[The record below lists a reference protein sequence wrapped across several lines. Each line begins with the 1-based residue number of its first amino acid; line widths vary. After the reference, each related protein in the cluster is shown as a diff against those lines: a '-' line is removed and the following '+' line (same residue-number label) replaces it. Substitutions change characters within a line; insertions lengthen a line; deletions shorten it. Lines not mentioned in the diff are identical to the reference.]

1 MSHFRTAVIQ
11 TGTEAGGAVAHDA
24 WGWDDGIYE
33 LIATYDENLEVEPH
47 VDETRDEALAHVRE
61 RIGQLRQKEADGESL
76 TDSEREYLA
85 HADDG
90 DDELLDW
97 YAQWWEADRDEE
109 GNFLTTYNP
118 KSKYDYYSK
127 IMTLTLDEWVA
138 EGREL
143 SEEELRAEWRE
154 VSSKGDGFYTER
166 YYLDRYGDED
176 TYVKVARLPG
186 TWAVVTPDG
195 EWHEPGKVGWW
206 GMDSSTAESLREWA
220 DKFHERFVEPYDPET
235 TTVAILDCH
244 I

>member
-1 MSHFRTAVIQ
+1 MSHFRAAVIQ
-11 TGTEAGGAVAHDA
+11 TGTEAGGTAAHDA

-33 LIATYDENLEVEPH
+33 LIATYDENREVEPR

-97 YAQWWEADRDEE
+97 YARWWEVDRDEE

-143 SEEELRAEWRE
+143 SEEKLRAEWRE

-176 TYVKVARLPG
+176 TYKDINGVELAVSDEVKWHDEAGVDENGEDIVFTIVEERGDGYFNLSYGDEDENPER
-186 TWAVVTPDG
+186 WAYYTELEIV
-195 EWHEPGKVGWW
+195 
-206 GMDSSTAESLREWA
+206 
-220 DKFHERFVEPYDPET
+220 
-235 TTVAILDCH
+235 
-244 I
+244 